1 MKSITQGIEDL
12 CLFQYANDIQMHK
25 LTGKID
31 ATLLDILRK
40 KPIACGVS
48 VGDKISIKY
57 VHEDETDLIIDMFFA
72 PMAIQFKEASLEEI
86 KSGLDLTE
94 STKTE
99 FAKCSSN
106 SVFYAEQ
113 ELNTVIKD
121 IKNAINLEYLDTL
134 YRKEN
139 PAFVQ
144 DCFNFFF
151 EKGSTQKYNA
161 VLLAISRRFRIN
173 VYNKTII
180 TY

>member
-12 CLFQYANDIQMHK
+12 CLVQYANDIRMHK
-25 LTGKID
+25 LTGQID

-40 KPIACGVS
+40 KPIAGGVS
-48 VGDKISIKY
+48 VGDKIAIKY
-57 VHEDETDLIIDMFFA
+57 VHEDETDLIVDLFFA
-72 PMAIQFKEASLEEI
+72 PMAIQLEEASLEEI
-86 KSGLDLTE
+86 KAELDLADDV
-94 STKTE
+94 KKE

-106 SVFYAEQ
+106 SIFYAEQ

-134 YRKEN
+134 YRKGC

-151 EKGSTQKYNA
+151 ERVSPQRYNA
-161 VLLAISRRFRIN
+161 VFLAISRRFRIN
-173 VYNKTII
+173 VYDKTII
-180 TY
+180 TD